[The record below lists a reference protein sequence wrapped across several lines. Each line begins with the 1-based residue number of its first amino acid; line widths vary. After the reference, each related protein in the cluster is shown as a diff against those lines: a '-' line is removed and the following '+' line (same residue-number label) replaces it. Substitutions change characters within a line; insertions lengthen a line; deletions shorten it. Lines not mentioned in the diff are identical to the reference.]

1 MTAGVNIQTPFSG
14 YEQLSGTIN
23 HSGSIDN
30 FASSAEIVN
39 GQNKL
44 SCDARFSKLGPI
56 TGEIIVTTP
65 FKGLKVKQSCIF
77 ARRNK
82 KEFHVSRR
90 NSINNSRSESDLTF
104 SSIDSIEGNF
114 VMKSPYFEMLKGEVS
129 SLRSQANIMYGKTNI
144 IDGML
149 TFVTAPT
156 TRGSFSVQAMQTP
169 RIQGTFTHEGQRSN
183 FHTQAEMS
191 YGRQRIEL
199 DTAVNLVDDLS
210 GNVILKVPY
219 IDDIQAAIVHTARRS
234 GFRSHIE
241 GALGAQKVETDGYV
255 FFKIRN
261 VHNSKLKNPIPRL

>member
-65 FKGLKVKQSCIF
+65 FKGLKVNRVAFSHDGTRKNFMSHAEILF
-77 ARRNK
+77 
-82 KEFHVSRR
+82 
-90 NSINNSRSESDLTF
+90 NNSRSESDLTF

-114 VMKSPYFEMLKGEVS
+114 VMKSPYFENVKGSFSAQGEVS

-241 GALGAQKVETDGYV
+241 GALGAQKVETDV
-255 FFKIRN
+255 TFS
-261 VHNSKLKNPIPRL
+261 SKSGMSITAT